1 MENKNKNNIYVTMK
15 DLDKSIDNLI
25 KENSSLKF
33 EIVKLKNSLKYI
45 SDIVIENPRK
55 E

>member
-1 MENKNKNNIYVTMK
+1 MENKNNNIYVTMK

-25 KENSSLKF
+25 KENGALKF
-33 EIVKLKNSLKYI
+33 EIIKLKNALKYI
-45 SDIVIENPRK
+45 SDIVIENPIK